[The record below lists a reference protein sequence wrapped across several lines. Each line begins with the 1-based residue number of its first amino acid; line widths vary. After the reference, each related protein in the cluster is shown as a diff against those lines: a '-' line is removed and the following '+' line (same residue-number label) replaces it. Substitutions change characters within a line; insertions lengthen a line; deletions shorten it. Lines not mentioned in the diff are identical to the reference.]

1 MTDVVYSMTDRNN
14 LRYHRL
20 DRKQTVPA
28 LLENIFAFF
37 ESPENLA
44 MITPPSLGFRVITA
58 GPISMKQ
65 GRVIDYT
72 IRLGG
77 LPVRWR
83 SLISI
88 YEPPFCFVDE
98 QLKGPYAY
106 WRHTHQFESCARGT
120 KVRDEVVYALPA
132 ALPAMVESM
141 LHAVYVRPKLESIFD
156 YRARFYADYFD
167 ADAERTC
174 ATVEKPLRVSRSIP
188 YTAPERGVEA
198 IVSRHRLP
206 PGHGEHR

>member
-1 MTDVVYSMTDRNN
+1 MTDAGYRMTDRNSM
-14 LRYHRL
+14 RYHRL
-20 DRKQTVPA
+20 DRQQTVPA
-28 LLENIFAFF
+28 VLEHIFAFF

-44 MITPPSLGFRVITA
+44 LITPPSLGFRVITA
-58 GPISMKQ
+58 GPIIMKQ

-106 WRHTHQFESCARGT
+106 WRHTHRFESCARGT
-120 KVRDEVVYALPA
+120 KMRDEVVYALPA

-141 LHAVYVRPKLESIFD
+141 LHALYVRPKLEHIFD

-167 ADAERTC
+167 ADADRTR
-174 ATVEKPLRVSRSIP
+174 AIVEKPGRVPRSIP
-188 YTAPERGVEA
+188 FIAPERRVAA
-198 IVSRHRLP
+198 IDPRHHLP